1 MIVGCRTLSTL
12 NISFKQWIV
21 MFLHLKKYICSPC
34 LDMCMFSKLLKYCIT
49 IIQYFQYLMMIM
61 SFSKYLALISVHVTN
76 FCWWNSTLIS
86 NIYFLSDILNNQYI
100 CGDIF
105 SLWNHIFSQMYF
117 HTLFCD
123 YTVWMHNTKLHNK
136 RSNFAGYVFL
146 FSSNFN
152 AQWTDCTVVCI

>member
-1 MIVGCRTLSTL
+1 
-12 NISFKQWIV
+12 

-34 LDMCMFSKLLKYCIT
+34 LDMCMFSKLLKYCI

-117 HTLFCD
+117 HTLFFVNILYVCIIQSC
-123 YTVWMHNTKLHNK
+123 TINVPILQVMCFFFRQISMHNELI
-136 RSNFAGYVFL
+136 VP
-146 FSSNFN
+146 
-152 AQWTDCTVVCI
+152 